1 MANPNVA
8 ERATGYGISGQT
20 IDGTDV
26 PKCYAAVREA
36 VARARRG
43 EGPTLIEA
51 KVWRINSHTSEDNQ
65 GKYRTKE
72 ELAEASRHDPLIR
85 FTKWLVE
92 RRWITTEEAAEVQAT
107 CDREASEAA
116 DWAEQ
121 EPDPLA
127 EDALKNVFA

>member
-1 MANPNVA
+1 
-8 ERATGYGISGQT
+8 TGYGISGQT

-43 EGPTLIEA
+43 EGPTLIDA

-72 ELAEASRHDPLIR
+72 ELAEAPRHDPLIR
-85 FTKWLVE
+85 FTKRLVE
-92 RRWITTEEAAEVQAT
+92 RRWITTEEAAEGQAT

-116 DWAEQ
+116 DWAERDADSVAG
-121 EPDPLA
+121 EPQKSGYA
-127 EDALKNVFA
+127 GAAVQANVE

>member
-1 MANPNVA
+1 
-8 ERATGYGISGQT
+8 
-20 IDGTDV
+20 
-26 PKCYAAVREA
+26 